1 MTQDAQ
7 QLDHRLVDYLY
18 GELDQAERQRLEG
31 ELGGQPELRARLE
44 RWQQV
49 RTAFAATSATD
60 DGAPA
65 IAARVLD
72 AAHQRSTR
80 RWRGARTG
88 TRGWLLLPWALPAA
102 ASVLV
107 VAGVTMHVLRR
118 DRGNTGDVEESGSRT
133 SVELK
138 EAPQPG
144 SVRTTTHS
152 SPSAS
157 TSVHEY
163 LRAVEADEA
172 PTRGRGEKSAQRTA
186 AHRAA
191 RDQWVDR
198 RLLGR
203 GAQDREWGNNPEML
217 AGTGARA
224 VGDGPIAASSAPSR
238 ARRST
243 RALAPPSVAAAPPAG
258 PSPAR
263 SRAAPPS
270 ALGGGA
276 GADGVALARADRPYA
291 EEEPPAAAADDDL
304 DTARGEGRAAPSEAV
319 DEGAGSAAPAPS
331 SAQAPRLYAEPP
343 RQRRATSGSI
353 TAVNDSAECARR
365 LASAELRLR
374 ASRSRDRPA
383 IGSRLIRSLGGPTLD
398 GCDSD
403 LLHQRRRYPLLFAAW
418 RATL

>member
-18 GELDQAERQRLEG
+18 GELDQAERLRLEG
-31 ELGGQPELRARLE
+31 ELGGQPELRAKLE

-60 DGAPA
+60 DGTPA
-65 IAARVLD
+65 IAARVFE

-118 DRGNTGDVEESGSRT
+118 DRGHNGDVEESARRT
-133 SVELK
+133 NAVLEDGAEPL
-138 EAPQPG
+138 
-144 SVRTTTHS
+144 SVRRYS
-152 SPSAS
+152 SPSDR
-157 TSVHEY
+157 TSVHEM

-172 PTRGRGEKSAQRTA
+172 PTPGRGERGAPRAA
-186 AHRAA
+186 AHRTA
-191 RDQWVDR
+191 RDQWVNR

-203 GAQDREWGNNPEML
+203 GEQDREWGNTADTL
-217 AGTGARA
+217 AGKGTRA
-224 VGDGPIAASSAPSR
+224 VGGGPVAGSAAASRAARSGQAP
-238 ARRST
+238 
-243 RALAPPSVAAAPPAG
+243 APPSVAAAPAAG

-270 ALGGGA
+270 APQGGA
-276 GADGVALARADRPYA
+276 GADSVALARADQPYA
-291 EEEPPAAAADDDL
+291 EEEPPAESAADEL
-304 DTARGEGRAAPSEAV
+304 DAARGEGRAATSEAV
-319 DEGAGSAAPAPS
+319 DESTSGAARAPVSAR
-331 SAQAPRLYAEPP
+331 APRLYAEPP
-343 RQRRATSGSI
+343 RPSVSSAGPS
-353 TAVNDSAECARR
+353 TAVQDSAECARR
-365 LASAELRLR
+365 LGAAERRLR
-374 ASRSRDRPA
+374 ASRARDRLA
-383 IGSRLIRSLGGPTLD
+383 IGNRLIRSLGGPTLD